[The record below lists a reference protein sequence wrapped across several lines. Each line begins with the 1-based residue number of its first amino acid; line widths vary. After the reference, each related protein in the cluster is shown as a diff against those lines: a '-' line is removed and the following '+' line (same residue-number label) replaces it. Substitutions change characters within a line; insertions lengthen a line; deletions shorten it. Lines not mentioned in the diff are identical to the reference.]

1 MRRIGLV
8 ASGEDF
14 VDRAECSRH
23 EMVLERDGGQS
34 AAMTRNRF
42 AGEPFMDDDDAIAK
56 ALEEVSVPALMCS
69 LVHMTGDLSFI
80 RGEIQPR
87 IAMSLDI
94 QSGMSNDDRAEMRR
108 RALPVI
114 AAYRDSGCEPV
125 ALSTETLQEMMGFL
139 GRRPVD
145 GRLAGLFF
153 DDLQFEGGDVGAIA
167 WGNDVTDERRFSTP
181 VVVIG
186 CGMGGILAG
195 IRLSQAGLPF
205 TIIEKNGG
213 PGGTW
218 WENRYPGAR
227 VDVGSHQYCFSFEP
241 AEHWSEYYCRQ
252 PELRKYF
259 DTIVDRYGLR
269 PHCRFDT
276 TVTEA
281 TWDDDQALWHLALQR
296 SDGEQDRL
304 EARFVISAVG
314 SLNLPRMP
322 EIEGMDSFAGP
333 SFHSS
338 RWPGDLDVGGTRF
351 ALVGAGASGF
361 QIGPALA
368 PEVDRLTIFQR
379 TAQWIIPNP
388 LYHAAVPPGDE
399 WALRHLP
406 FYGRWF
412 RFIMTFAG
420 IAMGIEP
427 YRIDPTH
434 DDPTHRSINAANAK
448 RAEALLASM
457 QSLVAERPDLVDKI
471 VPDYPATGKRILQD
485 DGTWLRCLQRPNV
498 EIVRTAIERIVPDG
512 VVTTEGTHYPA
523 DVICYA
529 TGFRHNEF
537 LGSLRVTG
545 RRGISLR
552 DQWGDEPSA
561 YLGITVPNFPNL
573 FCVYGPGTNLAAGAS
588 LFYHAEFQVH
598 YALEAIRETLMS
610 EARWCEVLPRA
621 HQEYVSRYQ
630 AEIGQLVWSHP
641 SIEHSHYKNRQGK
654 VFTLSPW
661 PLDLYWEWTRRVER
675 EDYAFG

>member
-1 MRRIGLV
+1 
-8 ASGEDF
+8 
-14 VDRAECSRH
+14 
-23 EMVLERDGGQS
+23 
-34 AAMTRNRF
+34 MTRNRF
-42 AGEPFMDDDDAIAK
+42 AGEAFTDDDDAIAK
-56 ALEEVSVPALMCS
+56 ALDEVSVPALMCS
-69 LVHMTGDLSFI
+69 LVHMTGDTSFI
-80 RGEIQPR
+80 RGDIRPR

-94 QSGMSNDDRAEMRR
+94 QGGMPDDDRAEVRR

-114 AAYRDSGCEPV
+114 AAYRDGGCEPV
-125 ALSTETLQEMMGFL
+125 ELSAELLREMMGFL
-139 GRRPVD
+139 GCRPVE

-153 DDLQFEGGDVGAIA
+153 DDLQFEGGDVGAIS
-167 WGNDVTDERRFSTP
+167 WGDEVSEEQRVSTP

-205 TIIEKNGG
+205 TIIDKNGG

-241 AEHWSEYYCRQ
+241 ADRWSEYYCQQ
-252 PELRKYF
+252 PELRAYF
-259 DTIVDRYGLR
+259 ETIVDRYGLR
-269 PHCRFDT
+269 SHCRFGA

-281 TWDDDQALWHLALQR
+281 TWD
-296 SDGEQDRL
+296 EDRATWSL
-304 EARFVISAVG
+304 SVRDSGGAEDVVDARFVISAVG

-322 EIEGMDSFAGP
+322 EIDGMDTFAGP
-333 SFHSS
+333 SFHSA
-338 RWPGDLDVGGTRF
+338 RWPEDLDISGTKF

-361 QIGPALA
+361 QIGPAIA
-368 PEVDRLTIFQR
+368 PDLERLTIFQR

-406 FYGRWF
+406 FYGRWY

-427 YRIDPTH
+427 YRIDPDH
-434 DDPTHRSINAANAK
+434 NDPTHRSINAANAR

-457 QSLVAERPDLVDKI
+457 QSLVADRPDLIDKI
-471 VPDYPATGKRILQD
+471 LPDYPATGKRILQD

-498 EIVRTAIERIVPDG
+498 EIVRTAIEKVVPDG
-512 VVTTEGTHYPA
+512 IITVDGTRHPA
-523 DVICYA
+523 DIICYA
-529 TGFRHNEF
+529 TGFRHNDF
-537 LGSLRVTG
+537 LASLRVTG
-545 RRGISLR
+545 RHGITLR
-552 DQWGDEPSA
+552 DQWGDEPTA

-598 YALEAIRETLMS
+598 YALEVIHETLAS
-610 EARWCEVLPRA
+610 DARWSEVRSDA
-621 HQEYVSRYQ
+621 HEEYVSRYRS
-630 AEIGQLVWSHP
+630 EIGQLVWSHP
-641 SIEHSHYKNRQGK
+641 SIEHSHYKNSNGR

-661 PLDLYWEWTRRVER
+661 PLDLYWEWTRHVER
-675 EDYAFG
+675 GDYAFG